1 MSWYRF
7 TLRFILIA
15 LVVDKW
21 HELVNRLVA
30 MPTPPARGVATH
42 CVSGI
47 GRAPLF
53 VAISLIDAGLD
64 PLDAIEVVRKRRRGA
79 FNKRQVD
86 WLVDGYRPRRGGSPA
101 ISKPGAKKE
110 ESKGLFGGLF
120 KKKGK

>member
-1 MSWYRF
+1 
-7 TLRFILIA
+7 
-15 LVVDKW
+15 VVEKW

-30 MPTPPARGVATH
+30 MPTPPPRGVATH

-86 WLVDGYRPRRGGSPA
+86 WLVDGYRPRRGSPVVG
-101 ISKPGAKKE
+101 KQGKKE

-120 KKKGK
+120 KKKK